1 MMDQSSS
8 QYLGGF
14 IRRLSRG
21 WTRPN
26 VYLTL
31 VGQARKHLP
40 SFAGQALE
48 PNISRSKH
56 RSNPSGIRPL
66 TEVEAGQFV
75 RIVAVNGNE
84 SNNRLMGMGLIPG
97 VVLQLISSKSTG
109 SVIVAIHNH
118 RLGLGLEMAACIEV
132 ELVDAIAVSS
142 SVRVTSPA
150 SNSASNST
158 SNSALP
164 QDVMSQ
170 NLRLSDAAIGATL
183 KVLGYAPTARDYKR
197 KLLAMGLTP
206 GTEFTVKRHAPLGD
220 PTEIEVRGF
229 RLSLRK
235 AEADALMVGPIATE
249 TSTS

>member
-8 QYLGGF
+8 RYLGGF

-21 WTRPN
+21 LTRSN
-26 VYLTL
+26 LYLAL
-31 VGQARKHLP
+31 VRQARKHLP
-40 SFAGQALE
+40 SLMGQTLE
-48 PNISRSKH
+48 PKIHPLEH
-56 RSNPSGIRPL
+56 RQIRPL
-66 TEVEAGQFV
+66 AEVEAGQFV

-142 SVRVTSPA
+142 SLQVTSPA
-150 SNSASNST
+150 SNSA

-170 NLRLSDAAIGATL
+170 NLHLSDAAIGATL